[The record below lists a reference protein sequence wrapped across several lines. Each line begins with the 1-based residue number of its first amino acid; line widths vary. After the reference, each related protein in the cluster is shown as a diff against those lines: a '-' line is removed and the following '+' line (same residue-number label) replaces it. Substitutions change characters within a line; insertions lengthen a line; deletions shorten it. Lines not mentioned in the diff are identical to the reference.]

1 MSANN
6 KTWRMA
12 ASTNDVTL
20 IGVMQGINGHV
31 KRVRLIAGRHALGTV
46 EVEEGRAAMTL
57 THAYEEMTPEKRPQ
71 DTSYGQKI
79 ETAQRR
85 RVPTFVGLGPV
96 LHNKLA
102 VDA

>member
-57 THAYEEMTPEKRPQ
+57 THAYEEMTPESVRKTRIWTELACALKRWIMAVNIPIQ
-71 DTSYGQKI
+71 C
-79 ETAQRR
+79 
-85 RVPTFVGLGPV
+85 P
-96 LHNKLA
+96 KLSN
-102 VDA
+102 